1 MAGAL
6 VLSLLLALSTTHV
19 ASAHGGG
26 KQQLAGQALGA
37 YRVYVW
43 TSPDPW
49 RSGDTH
55 TTVAVTRLLE
65 GEQETPATGIQVFVT
80 YARGGESKRI
90 EAEEQM
96 GAQAGFYEADGSV
109 QTAGDW
115 EVTVEVLGPEE
126 GGTVTFTTAVLP
138 ANEVNWWLIG
148 GAGLA
153 ALLALGY
160 FGTRRT
166 GRQPVQRGASS

>member
-1 MAGAL
+1 
-6 VLSLLLALSTTHV
+6 LLLALAAIHG

-26 KQQLAGQALGA
+26 KQQVAGQTVGA

-49 RSGDTH
+49 RAGDTH
-55 TTVAVTRLLE
+55 TTVAVTRLLK
-65 GEQETPATGIQVFVT
+65 GEQETPATGMQVFVT
-80 YARGGESKRI
+80 YARQGQSERVA
-90 EAEEQM
+90 AEEQV

-109 QTAGDW
+109 EETGDW
-115 EVTVEVLGPEE
+115 EITVEVLGPEE

-138 ANEVNWWLIG
+138 ADGVNWWLIG

-166 GRQPVQRGASS
+166 GKQPVQRGVSS